1 MDYKKLAQQILEYV
15 GGKDNVTGLTHC
27 ATRLRFN
34 LKDESKADTKAIQA
48 LSGISG
54 VVSKGG
60 QYQVIIGSD
69 VPNVYLPLSQTLNL
83 EGGQKQ
89 APAENNLK
97 WYEKFFDLI
106 TGIFTPILTPLTAAG
121 MLKAVLAILVATK
134 LVSNTSSTYQVIN
147 FMADSTFYFL
157 PILLANSAAHKFG
170 CSPMLAMML
179 GGILVHPNFVSMVA
193 ASKDTAEAI
202 KVFGL
207 PIYNASYSSSVIPII
222 LGVWF
227 MSLVEPVAD
236 KISPKAV
243 KFFTRPLITIL
254 VTGIATLCVLGPVG
268 YIIASGIGTVVTTI
282 NSFAGWLVP
291 TLLGAFLPFLVM
303 TGTHHALTS
312 IGINNRMTLGFD
324 SFIYPGQLASNIAQG
339 AAALALSIK
348 TKNANLKQM
357 ASANGITAVC
367 GITEPVLFGV
377 TMKYKTN
384 LIAASIGGA
393 VGGFFMGALGVRN
406 FSGGSPGLLTLPSY
420 IGLDYPMSNF
430 YLACAGAAIAFVVSF
445 GVSYVLYKDP
455 VEEAAGNSAE
465 TNTVAETNTAAQT
478 KAGGDVVLAA
488 PLKGKSVPL
497 SEVSDP
503 TFAQEI
509 LGKGG
514 AVLPTEGKLYAPAD
528 GNIVTVMDT
537 KHAIGMTSSD
547 GAEILMHVGI
557 DTVQLN
563 GKHFEARVKSGDKV
577 KKGQLLLEFD
587 IDGIVNEGYE
597 VITSIIISNTQN
609 YSAVNLVKTGDVAVG
624 EQWLELKGGKA

>member
-34 LKDESKADTKAIQA
+34 LKDESKADTKAIQGLA
-48 LSGISG
+48 GISG

-60 QYQVIIGSD
+60 QYQVIVGSD

-89 APAENNLK
+89 ANTDNDMK

-134 LVSNTSSTYQVIN
+134 LVSNASSTYQVIN

-193 ASKDTAEAI
+193 ASKEAQEAI

-207 PIYNASYSSSVIPII
+207 PIYNATYSSSVIPII

-227 MSLVEPVAD
+227 MSLVEPIAD

-254 VTGIATLCVLGPVG
+254 VTGLATLCVLGPVG
-268 YIIASGIGTVVTTI
+268 YIIASGIGKVVTTI

-312 IGINNRMTLGFD
+312 IGINNRMTIGFD

-339 AAALALSIK
+339 AAALALSVK
-348 TKNANLKQM
+348 TKNHDLKQM
-357 ASANGITAVC
+357 SSANGITAVC

-393 VGGFFMGALGVRN
+393 VGGFFMGALGVKN

-445 GVSYVLYKDP
+445 AVSFVLYKDP
-455 VEEAAGNSAE
+455 AEDSKEEDK
-465 TNTVAETNTAAQT
+465 AQT
-478 KAGGDVVLAA
+478 ASQNEQKKDAVLAA
-488 PLKGKSVPL
+488 PLAGKSVPL
-497 SEVSDP
+497 SEVNDP

-514 AVLPTEGKLYAPAD
+514 AILPAD
-528 GNIVTVMDT
+528 GKIITVMDT
-537 KHAIGMTSSD
+537 KHAIGMTGNN

-563 GKHFEARVKSGDKV
+563 GKHFEAKVQSGDSV

-587 IDGIVNEGYE
+587 VEGIKKEGYD
-597 VITSIIISNTQN
+597 VITSIIISNTPN
-609 YSAVNLVKTGDVAVG
+609 YSAVTLKKTGDVAVG
-624 EQWLELKGGKA
+624 EEWMELKGENA

>member
-34 LKDESKADTKAIQA
+34 LKDESKADTKAIQGLA
-48 LSGISG
+48 GISG

-60 QYQVIIGSD
+60 QYQVIVGSD

-89 APAENNLK
+89 AQTDNNMK

-134 LVSNTSSTYQVIN
+134 LVSNASSTYQVIN

-193 ASKDTAEAI
+193 ASKEAQEAI

-207 PIYNASYSSSVIPII
+207 PIYNATYSSSVIPII

-227 MSLVEPVAD
+227 MSLVEPIAD

-254 VTGIATLCVLGPVG
+254 VTGLATLCVLGPVG
-268 YIIASGIGTVVTTI
+268 YIIASGIGKVVTTI

-312 IGINNRMTLGFD
+312 IGINNRMTIGFD

-348 TKNANLKQM
+348 TKNHDLKQM
-357 ASANGITAVC
+357 SSANGITAVC

-393 VGGFFMGALGVRN
+393 VGGFFMGALGVKN

-445 GVSYVLYKDP
+445 AVSFVLYKDP
-455 VEEAAGNSAE
+455 VEDSKEEDKTQVSSQNEA
-465 TNTVAETNTAAQT
+465 
-478 KAGGDVVLAA
+478 KKDVVLAS
-488 PLKGKSVPL
+488 PLAGKSVPL
-497 SEVSDP
+497 SEVNDP

-514 AVLPTEGKLYAPAD
+514 AILPAEGKLYAPAD
-528 GNIVTVMDT
+528 GKIITVMDT
-537 KHAIGMTSSD
+537 KHAIGMTSND

-563 GKHFEARVKSGDKV
+563 GKHFEAKVQNGDSV

-587 IDGIVNEGYE
+587 VEGIQKEGYD
-597 VITSIIISNTQN
+597 VITSIIISNTPN
-609 YSAVNLVKTGDVAVG
+609 YSAVTLKKTGDVSVG
-624 EQWLELKGGKA
+624 EEWMELKGENA

>member
-83 EGGQKQ
+83 EGSQKQ

-193 ASKDTAEAI
+193 TSKETAEAI

-254 VTGIATLCVLGPVG
+254 VTGLATLCVLGPVG

-445 GVSYVLYKDP
+445 VVSYVLYKDP
-455 VEEAAGNSAE
+455 VEEAAA
-465 TNTVAETNTAAQT
+465 NTGAQT

-488 PLKGKSVPL
+488 PLKGKSVSL

-514 AVLPTEGKLYAPAD
+514 AILPTEGKLYAPAD
-528 GNIVTVMDT
+528 GNIVMVMDT

-547 GAEILMHVGI
+547 GAEILMHIGI

-577 KKGQLLLEFD
+577 KKGQLLVEFD
-587 IDGIVNEGYE
+587 IDGIVKEGYE
-597 VITSIIISNTQN
+597 VITSMIISNTPN
-609 YSAVNLVKTGDVAVG
+609 YSAVNLVKTGDVAAG